1 MLKKGIIPGKLQ
13 AMDQICFDEVEAI
26 LFDFEGTLVDAEW
39 NRTGAVQETLK
50 KLHDLDFPID
60 QLQGMKYSLL
70 MREATRI
77 APEMG
82 RSPRGVREVI
92 EAVYNRYD
100 EDALS
105 RWALRPAAKEFLH
118 AIKAKRIKAGLVSN
132 AGKSVLKK
140 AFAKFDLGGLFG
152 AMLSRN
158 DVEVLKP
165 SGEGIILALGQLR
178 VARDKAFYIG
188 DSLDDIQASK
198 EVSLR
203 VGILLSGE
211 SPKEDL
217 VAEKPDYF
225 IKDFEELLGCLRRD
239 FS

>member
-1 MLKKGIIPGKLQ
+1 MIPGKLTVMEQ
-13 AMDQICFDEVEAI
+13 VCFEGVEAI
-26 LFDFEGTLVDAEW
+26 LFDFEGTLVDAQW
-39 NRTGAVQETLK
+39 NRTGAVQETLE
-50 KLHDLDFPID
+50 KLHGLGFPID
-60 QLQGMKYSLL
+60 RLQGIKYSLL
-70 MREATRI
+70 MREAMRI
-77 APEMG
+77 ASEMG
-82 RSPRGVREVI
+82 RSPREVREVI
-92 EAVYNRYD
+92 ESVYNRYD

-132 AGKSVLKK
+132 AGKSVLYK
-140 AFAKFDLGGLFG
+140 ACAKFDLGDLFG

-165 SGEGIILALGQLR
+165 GGEGIILALNQLR

-188 DSLDDIQASK
+188 DSLDDIHASK
-198 EVSLR
+198 EVGLR

-211 SPKEDL
+211 SPQEDL
-217 VAEKPDYF
+217 VAAKPDYF

-239 FS
+239 FFS